1 MDIGNAIKTCRIRR
15 GLSQT
20 KLAEL
25 SECSVS
31 YLSLIEHNQ
40 RDITV
45 STLQRICHALK
56 VPMGILLF
64 LGSSQDEFGN
74 ISKELEAELAKNTL
88 LLLSEPSRPKSD

>member
-1 MDIGNAIKTCRIRR
+1 MDIAR
-15 GLSQT
+15 LDFA
-20 KLAEL
+20 KLASITFEAP
-25 SECSVS
+25 

-45 STLQRICHALK
+45 STLQRICHALN